1 MSEGERSLFGTT
13 QEERNIYFNR
23 AVPYLNQPAV
33 GTNPSTAT
41 RLSITAANLAIL
53 NKLYSNPNPVGVT
66 VPDNL
71 GYLELWPLHTSPG
84 GKHDPTITRLFH
96 QIERRQKAGGPL
108 GLEDQLRII
117 FADIPESALMES
129 DRTALNLQLKKA
141 ATTTT
146 ISTEATG
153 KLMPVYLSLKKQI
166 HLSIEIE
173 VTYPGTKSKALR
185 KGVKEAMIFMLVQA
199 ANLTTIPDPALK
211 TSGYTYLGDLKR
223 GTLTASFPETQEGM
237 AVLFYMQEKSKGK
250 KPVLGTPTKVFR
262 VVIS

>member
-1 MSEGERSLFGTT
+1 MSDTIFGNT

-23 AVPYLNQPAV
+23 GVPYLNQPAV

-41 RLSITAANLAIL
+41 RLGITPANLAIL
-53 NKLYSNPNPVGVT
+53 NKLYSNPNPPGVT

-84 GKHDPTITRLFH
+84 GKKDPTITHLFH
-96 QIERRQKAGGPL
+96 QIERRQKAGEPL

-117 FADIPESALMES
+117 FGDIPESALTAT
-129 DRTALNLQLKKA
+129 DRTALNLHIKKA

-153 KLMPVYLSLKKQI
+153 KLLPMYLSMKHQI

-173 VTYPGTKSKALR
+173 ITYPGTKSKAKQ
-185 KGVKEAMIFMLVQA
+185 KGVKEVMLFMIIQA
-199 ANLTTIPDPALK
+199 ANLTTIPASNTFL
-211 TSGYTYLGDLKR
+211 YVGDMKR
-223 GTLTASFPETQEGM
+223 GTFTQNFTEAEEGM
-237 AVLFYMQEKSKGK
+237 AALFVMQEKSTKGK
-250 KPVLGTPTKVFR
+250 LSNFTKVFR
-262 VVIS
+262 IVIS

>member
-1 MSEGERSLFGTT
+1 MSTQSLFGDT

-41 RLSITAANLAIL
+41 RLGITAANLAIL

-84 GKHDPTITRLFH
+84 GKHDPTITHLFH
-96 QIERRQKAGGPL
+96 QIERRQKAGEPL

-117 FADIPESALMES
+117 FGDIPESALTAT
-129 DRTALNLQLKKA
+129 DRTALNLHQKKA

-153 KLMPVYLSLKKQI
+153 KLLPMYLSLKKQI
-166 HLSIEIE
+166 HLSVEIE
-173 VTYPGTKSKALR
+173 VTYPGTTSKAKR
-185 KGVKEAMIFMLVQA
+185 KGVKEAMVFILIQA
-199 ANLTTIPDPALK
+199 ANLTTTPDPAAK
-211 TSGYTYLGDLKR
+211 NSGYTYLGDLVY
-223 GTLTASFPETQEGM
+223 GTLTANFTESEEGM
-237 AVLFYMQEKSKGK
+237 AALFYMQEKSKGK
-250 KPVLGTPTKVFR
+250 KAVLGTPTKVFR